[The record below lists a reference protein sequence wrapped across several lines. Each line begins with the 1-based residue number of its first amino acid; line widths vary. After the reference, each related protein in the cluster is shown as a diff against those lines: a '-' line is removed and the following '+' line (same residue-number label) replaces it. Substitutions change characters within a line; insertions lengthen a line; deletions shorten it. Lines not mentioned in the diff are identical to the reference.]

1 MAGKLKKTIGILAFQ
16 GDVIEHQHIFE
27 KLGCKVFEVR
37 SVADLEQ
44 VEALVIPGGE
54 STVIGFFLEQTGL
67 MQAIRDRVLHDDPKL
82 AHARNLA
89 IWGTCA
95 GAILLAKNIKAN
107 IVPPHLG
114 LMDMTIKRNA
124 YGSQIDS
131 FHTEVD
137 IPDLNIHGLKAAF
150 IRAPIILEVAE
161 VSTKILAKHK
171 GKIVLVQQG
180 KLLASTF
187 HPELTADS
195 RLHEYFLSLI

>member
-16 GDVIEHQHIFE
+16 GDVIEHQRIFE
-27 KLGCKVFEVR
+27 KLGCAVFEVR
-37 SVADLEQ
+37 SVADLDQ
-44 VEALVIPGGE
+44 VDALVIPGGE

-82 AHARNLA
+82 ARARNLA

-107 IVPPHLG
+107 IVPPNLG
-114 LMDMTIKRNA
+114 LMDMTVERNA

-131 FHTEVD
+131 FYTRID
-137 IPDLNIHGLKAAF
+137 IPDLNIFGLESAF
-150 IRAPIILEVAE
+150 IRAPIILSTQAE
-161 VSTKILAKHK
+161 AKILAKHN
-171 GKIVLVQQG
+171 GEIVLVQQG

-187 HPELTADS
+187 HPELTDDT
-195 RLHEYFLSLI
+195 RLHKYFLSLV